1 MLLNMSCASYPLTHA
16 HTSWAASNPYP
27 FLTPWRSF
35 FYGKPMTPE
44 LIAALMTVF
53 SDDFEGRFVGE
64 GRF

>member
-1 MLLNMSCASYPLTHA
+1 
-16 HTSWAASNPYP
+16 
-27 FLTPWRSF
+27 
-35 FYGKPMTPE
+35 MTPE